1 MKKLLA
7 VLLALCLGCVL
18 LPAMAEE
25 DITGTWYVTSLYM
38 GENEVD
44 PTMVGISIVFE
55 LNADGTGVAT
65 TNQQGEES
73 TAEVSWSLADGK
85 VTMTVDGEAAN
96 GELKDGKMTITTPG
110 GDMVL
115 SREASAFT
123 VPQPVAAE
131 SEEAFLG
138 TWNAVR
144 AVVGDDGSTIIPLD
158 MFASTLGMDLAAS
171 LNIEAGKASLS
182 IRFLSEEL
190 PVAEGTTAF
199 ADGVLTI
206 TIEGLDPITVQLTD
220 SGELFA
226 TIQVSQIATT
236 LPLYFAPAEAEAAE

>member
-73 TAEVSWSLADGK
+73 KAEVSWSLADGK
-85 VTMTVDGEAAN
+85 ATMTVDHISLMRSDRGKN
-96 GELKDGKMTITTPG
+96 GMIYTEL
-110 GDMVL
+110 
-115 SREASAFT
+115 
-123 VPQPVAAE
+123 
-131 SEEAFLG
+131 
-138 TWNAVR
+138 
-144 AVVGDDGSTIIPLD
+144 
-158 MFASTLGMDLAAS
+158 
-171 LNIEAGKASLS
+171 
-182 IRFLSEEL
+182 
-190 PVAEGTTAF
+190 
-199 ADGVLTI
+199 
-206 TIEGLDPITVQLTD
+206 
-220 SGELFA
+220 
-226 TIQVSQIATT
+226 
-236 LPLYFAPAEAEAAE
+236 